1 MTWGCTFRR
10 TVGSEL
16 MQRWEEVIQLASI
29 LNLSEINDEM
39 LWTFNSNGVYSS
51 QSLYKVINFGGVKSM
66 FIPPICSLRIP
77 LEYTSFTGYSLRT
90 RWLANGLAGSTS
102 KALKDRGVLFKR
114 YCSAWTVPWPM
125 LVRLLV
131 LPGLDQVVS
140 LLGLSVSLGGYKY
153 LVASSVVIKQEYR
166 P

>member
-1 MTWGCTFRR
+1 
-10 TVGSEL
+10 

-90 RWLANGLAGSTS
+90 R
-102 KALKDRGVLFKR
+102 
-114 YCSAWTVPWPM
+114 
-125 LVRLLV
+125 
-131 LPGLDQVVS
+131 
-140 LLGLSVSLGGYKY
+140 
-153 LVASSVVIKQEYR
+153 
-166 P
+166 